1 MANAYLQDAQIEE
14 IEDSYNR
21 RHHVLL
27 KEVVAYT
34 STQLHTYKHK
44 EEDPIAKS
52 TLCCARR
59 MRKHTKSAKIH
70 NY

>member
-1 MANAYLQDAQIEE
+1 MAKAYLQDAQIEE
-14 IEDSYNR
+14 IEDFYNR

-27 KEVVAYT
+27 KEVVAYI

-52 TLCCARR
+52 TLLLCQKNEKAY
-59 MRKHTKSAKIH
+59 KI
-70 NY
+70 